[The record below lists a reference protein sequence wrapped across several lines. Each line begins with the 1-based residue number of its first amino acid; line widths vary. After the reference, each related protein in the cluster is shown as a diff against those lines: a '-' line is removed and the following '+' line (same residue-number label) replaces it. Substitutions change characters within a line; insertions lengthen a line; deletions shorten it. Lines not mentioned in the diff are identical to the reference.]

1 MKRYLFLFCLF
12 TLVVSYGQES
22 IYSIYKAPNKKV
34 YAVGYG
40 NIFMSSDTG
49 KTWKCNHIA
58 NIQLYSIFFVNNSK
72 GFVVGRNG
80 LLYETTDE
88 GNTWWNIPLPY
99 TNKLYSIC
107 FSSVDTGFITGENG
121 LILRTCN
128 GGVTWTKKETNFH
141 GRIFSIANNQ
151 KNIWIAV
158 GDSGKILKSLNNG
171 EIWTG
176 TDVSNGNNRLRSIYF
191 TDVSGWYIVGDNTTI
206 LKTVNDGQQWNYLPS
221 SKGSIYIN
229 SIDFLDNSKAFI
241 VGYDGLMLQT
251 SDAGDNWST
260 FQGNTSTWLNTVL
273 FFDSNT
279 IMTAGD
285 DGQFYVYNI
294 KNGSKIDGQTISWI
308 NGNVNVLSNSVE
320 SYSYS
325 LRDTNTISTIS
336 ISGGILLN
344 ENNNNTFSVQ
354 WGESGNGQIFIT
366 ESNLFYSYMTVL
378 GIEIHDLPTVQ
389 TGVNKNNQNL
399 VYQYDDIL
407 YINERAETIQILDLN
422 GKVLNTFEYQDR
434 ISLNWLENGIYLA
447 KINQGKSFNIFKIY
461 KK

>member
-1 MKRYLFLFCLF
+1 
-12 TLVVSYGQES
+12 
-22 IYSIYKAPNKKV
+22 
-34 YAVGYG
+34 
-40 NIFMSSDTG
+40 
-49 KTWKCNHIA
+49 
-58 NIQLYSIFFVNNSK
+58 
-72 GFVVGRNG
+72 
-80 LLYETTDE
+80 
-88 GNTWWNIPLPY
+88 
-99 TNKLYSIC
+99 
-107 FSSVDTGFITGENG
+107 
-121 LILRTCN
+121 
-128 GGVTWTKKETNFH
+128 
-141 GRIFSIANNQ
+141 
-151 KNIWIAV
+151 
-158 GDSGKILKSLNNG
+158 
-171 EIWTG
+171 
-176 TDVSNGNNRLRSIYF
+176 
-191 TDVSGWYIVGDNTTI
+191 
-206 LKTVNDGQQWNYLPS
+206 
-221 SKGSIYIN
+221 
-229 SIDFLDNSKAFI
+229 
-241 VGYDGLMLQT
+241 
-251 SDAGDNWST
+251 
-260 FQGNTSTWLNTVL
+260 
-273 FFDSNT
+273 
-279 IMTAGD
+279 MTAGD

-344 ENNNNTFSVQ
+344 ENNNTTFSVQ

-434 ISLNWLENGIYLA
+434 ISLNWLENGVYLA